1 MTDFSVLLV
10 ARTRV
15 CALPATTL
23 LKVHIKFVFSTSTV
37 RMFSAGPAFF
47 LHLLNIC
54 TCMHC
59 IVQHTIPTS
68 KSVHKCVS
76 ATPKYCMVSMV
87 HGFSAGLTFF
97 DRAQLCADPSKPSI
111 HTANTSI
118 GMCPGIQTM
127 HSEEHPSIHIV
138 SRYRVRTG
146 VFRTAFSPGVGSS
159 KTPSLPPPFVTK
171 HNGLPQ

>member
-1 MTDFSVLLV
+1 ML
-10 ARTRV
+10 A
-15 CALPATTL
+15 
-23 LKVHIKFVFSTSTV
+23 HKFVLSLLQRCSKSILSLSSPRPQCVCSQQAQLFSSTCSRYV
-37 RMFSAGPAFF
+37 HA
-47 LHLLNIC
+47 
-54 TCMHC
+54 C
-59 IVQHTIPTS
+59 IVLYSTPL
-68 KSVHKCVS
+68 CVS
-76 ATPKYCMVSMV
+76 ATPKYCTVSMV
-87 HGFSAGLTFF
+87 HGFSAGLTFS

-111 HTANTSI
+111 HTANSSI

>member
-1 MTDFSVLLV
+1 ML
-10 ARTRV
+10 A
-15 CALPATTL
+15 
-23 LKVHIKFVFSTSTV
+23 HKFVLSLLQRCSKSILSLSSPRPQCVCSQQAQLFSSTC
-37 RMFSAGPAFF
+37 S
-47 LHLLNIC
+47 

-59 IVQHTIPTS
+59 IVQQTIATS

-97 DRAQLCADPSKPSI
+97 DHAQLCADPSKPSI
-111 HTANTSI
+111 HTANSSI

-146 VFRTAFSPGVGSS
+146 VFRAAFSPGVGSS